1 MSSASPGRATALTAP
16 DLLRAQRLATAE
28 AALRNAEEEEAT
40 GVRPTGEGAP
50 GWRAY
55 CYTALPSY
63 RSLESHEL
71 VHYRLLEA
79 AAQRDLDAVWAL
91 WAEHCRMAP
100 QDGDPDHLALE
111 IVADAC
117 IRAKR
122 TDLVY
127 HALWPRMVQLH
138 MVPTPEFR
146 FLLLKAAAMDGDAGR
161 AVQVLEGLRKEG
173 LPTDE
178 RHYSAAVSACL
189 RQGRWEQ
196 AFRFFNLMRSSG
208 MPVTA
213 DLFSAFFT
221 YLHAAGRA
229 TECKSAWRAMA
240 GTPGLVVPFSLY
252 AQVVETFAEQ
262 GDIESME
269 EAATR
274 MGRVAEKT
282 PGQKAKPMRPDA
294 QMALAMFGAYAAAGV
309 HDKAKELIKWVEGSW
324 WSGRTFFACAHGP
337 PPPSPHT
344 HTHITNAVGPLRK
357 GTRC

>member
-1 MSSASPGRATALTAP
+1 
-16 DLLRAQRLATAE
+16 
-28 AALRNAEEEEAT
+28 
-40 GVRPTGEGAP
+40 
-50 GWRAY
+50 
-55 CYTALPSY
+55 
-63 RSLESHEL
+63 
-71 VHYRLLEA
+71 
-79 AAQRDLDAVWAL
+79 
-91 WAEHCRMAP
+91 
-100 QDGDPDHLALE
+100 
-111 IVADAC
+111 
-117 IRAKR
+117 
-122 TDLVY
+122 
-127 HALWPRMVQLH
+127 
-138 MVPTPEFR
+138 
-146 FLLLKAAAMDGDAGR
+146 
-161 AVQVLEGLRKEG
+161 
-173 LPTDE
+173 
-178 RHYSAAVSACL
+178 
-189 RQGRWEQ
+189 
-196 AFRFFNLMRSSG
+196 
-208 MPVTA
+208 
-213 DLFSAFFT
+213 
-221 YLHAAGRA
+221 
-229 TECKSAWRAMA
+229 MA